1 MVLKGCFYVGASL
14 YRLCES
20 DIFGVRA
27 SFGVD
32 ACRVFPQSA
41 LAIIFLVE
49 VCAQPCGGPEI
60 APLRLP
66 RYMVGTL
73 TLLNNFLNRIVSYCG
88 HDVRVLCH
96 PWSRLESRVWKV
108 VK

>member
-1 MVLKGCFYVGASL
+1 MVLKDCFYVGASL

-41 LAIIFLVE
+41 LAIIFLIG
-49 VCAQPCGGPEI
+49 VCVQ
-60 APLRLP
+60 
-66 RYMVGTL
+66 
-73 TLLNNFLNRIVSYCG
+73 YCG
-88 HDVRVLCH
+88 DQSLHWMLGGNSSLLCGCH
-96 PWSRLESRVWKV
+96 SPIKGQDLLPSCWSRGSYIHF
-108 VK
+108 